1 MDKNIS
7 VMSNLHKLNL
17 SSVLNP
23 DVPSGS
29 NLVQAIPPDP
39 PPQPAVSKQLSEAIQ
54 RRVAD
59 FRLSRRDLAVRTAES
74 LALIEREIAESERKI
89 QALTPRRDHLASIA
103 AELFMYFNPDICVA
117 GYESTLYQNIGDVEQ
132 DVALFRRTYE
142 TAMETTN
149 LAFYADKMDIFIA
162 DMNDTEDT
170 FTFAGNEKALKMLE
184 AALKAVP
191 EDEAGDRNYLVEFN
205 NADRQ
210 VNEYDYAIWNA
221 SKGVIRYLAGNVEE
235 GLSPVE

>member
-23 DVPSGS
+23 DVPSES

-103 AELFMYFNPDICVA
+103 AELEKESPLDIDGA
-117 GYESTLYQNIGDVEQ
+117 ATQSQIAAES
-132 DVALFRRTYE
+132 RR
-142 TAMETTN
+142 
-149 LAFYADKMDIFIA
+149 L
-162 DMNDTEDT
+162 
-170 FTFAGNEKALKMLE
+170 
-184 AALKAVP
+184 
-191 EDEAGDRNYLVEFN
+191 
-205 NADRQ
+205 
-210 VNEYDYAIWNA
+210 
-221 SKGVIRYLAGNVEE
+221 E
-235 GLSPVE
+235 GLRLDACRIIAETGAASPGTPNAPAGKTSSDGIDWESVTFGQLCRIGWGIFFPFILAVFFGAILIGAAVIAAFNGSIRW

>member
-23 DVPSGS
+23 DVPSES

-103 AELFMYFNPDICVA
+103 AELEK
-117 GYESTLYQNIGDVEQ
+117 ESPLDVDGSATQSQIAAES
-132 DVALFRRTYE
+132 RR
-142 TAMETTN
+142 
-149 LAFYADKMDIFIA
+149 L
-162 DMNDTEDT
+162 
-170 FTFAGNEKALKMLE
+170 
-184 AALKAVP
+184 
-191 EDEAGDRNYLVEFN
+191 
-205 NADRQ
+205 
-210 VNEYDYAIWNA
+210 
-221 SKGVIRYLAGNVEE
+221 E
-235 GLSPVE
+235 GLRLDACRIIAETGAASSGTPNAPAGKTSSDGIDWESVTFGQLCRIGWGIFFPFILAVFFGAILIGAAVIVAFNGSIRW